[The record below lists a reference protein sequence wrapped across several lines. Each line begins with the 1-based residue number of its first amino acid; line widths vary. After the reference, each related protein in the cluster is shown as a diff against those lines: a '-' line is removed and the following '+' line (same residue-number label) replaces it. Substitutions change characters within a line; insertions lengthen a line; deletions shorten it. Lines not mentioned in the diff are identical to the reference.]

1 MATKRNPAKT
11 ETEEQLL
18 EQPAEETQPEN
29 TAAAQ
34 LKAQQAE
41 IEKLKA
47 QIAAMQKAPA
57 GRGPQDDAAVVRKA
71 AAECAAAGVD
81 PWEVTVNIRAPRR
94 PGKEDPWYWLN
105 VNGRSVQVP
114 ADDKYY
120 ALKLPWAETLVNS
133 LDAERRA
140 ADFQDSL
147 EVFDPVTN
155 PHK

>member
-1 MATKRNPAKT
+1 MATKRNPAS

-18 EQPAEETQPEN
+18 EQPAEETKPKAKTEN
-29 TAAAQ
+29 EQ
-34 LKAQQAE
+34 LKAQQEE

-47 QIAAMQKAPA
+47 QLAAMQKVT
-57 GRGPQDDAAVVRKA
+57 RNPQDDRDVVLKA
-71 AAECAAAGVD
+71 AEEAAKAGID
-81 PWEVTVNIRAPRR
+81 PWQVKVNIRSPRR

-120 ALKLPWAETLVNS
+120 EMKLPWAETLVNS
-133 LDAERRA
+133 LYAERRA

-147 EVFDPVTN
+147 EVYDPITN
-155 PHK
+155 PHQ